1 MEIRFAQIQD
11 VPGILSLL
19 RQVGKVHRDLR
30 PDLFRDGA
38 QKYSASEVMALLE
51 DSDSPVF
58 VAAAGGK
65 VLGYCFCQVQ
75 RIEKDPVM
83 TDRES
88 LYIDDLCV
96 DETCRG
102 QHIGQQL
109 YETVCK
115 YARQRKC
122 YNVTLNVYAD
132 NVSALKFYEK
142 CGLKKQ
148 KIGMENIL

>member
-1 MEIRFAQIQD
+1 MNIRFAQVRD

-19 RQVGKVHRDLR
+19 RQVGKVHHDLR
-30 PDLFRDGA
+30 PDLFRENA
-38 QKYSASEVMALLE
+38 QKYSASGVLALLE
-51 DSDSPVF
+51 DPNAPIF
-58 VAAAGGK
+58 VAAEEDQ
-65 VLGYCFCQVQ
+65 VLGYCFCQVH
-75 RIEKDPVM
+75 RTEKDPVL
-83 TDRES
+83 TDKET

-96 DETCRG
+96 DEACRG

-109 YETVCK
+109 YETACQ

-122 YNVTLNVYAD
+122 FNVTLNVYAD
-132 NVSALKFYEK
+132 NLPALKFYEK

>member
-11 VPGILSLL
+11 VPGILELL
-19 RQVGKVHRDLR
+19 RQVGKVHHDLR
-30 PDLFRDGA
+30 PDLFRENA
-38 QKYSASEVMALLE
+38 QKYSASGVLALLE
-51 DSDSPVF
+51 DFSTPIF
-58 VAAAGGK
+58 VAVEENK
-65 VLGYCFCQVQ
+65 VLGYCFCQVHQ
-75 RIEKDPVM
+75 VEKDPVLSDCL
-83 TDRES
+83 T

-96 DETCRG
+96 DENCRG
-102 QHIGQQL
+102 QNIGKQL
-109 YETVCK
+109 YETACK